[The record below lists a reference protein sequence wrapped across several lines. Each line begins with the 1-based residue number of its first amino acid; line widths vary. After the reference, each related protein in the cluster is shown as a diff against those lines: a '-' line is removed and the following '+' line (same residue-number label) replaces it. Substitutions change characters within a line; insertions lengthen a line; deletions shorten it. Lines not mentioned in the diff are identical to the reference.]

1 MSEVNLSENLLDQT
15 RKETNEI
22 FSDLVNGRYDEN
34 DSDNQSTQTNS
45 ELIEN
50 RPINNPICDYLMQG
64 KEKSH
69 LIDYIDS
76 NNFIKKEE
84 YIKNVIA
91 FKPVKTETSDE
102 KPIETLREN
111 NCQIITPYP
120 NDNVDLVFINA
131 TKCGKSI
138 CALYLIPNSNT
149 FHLRFYTL
157 KNEIFY
163 GTNFFWSWNIYN
175 FPFMNNSF
183 IFNNYY
189 NNGCKNILGGGV

>member
-1 MSEVNLSENLLDQT
+1 MLNLNENEFLLDQIK
-15 RKETNEI
+15 KEANE
-22 FSDLVNGRYDEN
+22 DLLVALDKQYDEK

-69 LIDYIDS
+69 HIDYIDS
-76 NNFIKKEE
+76 NNFVKKEE
-84 YIKNVIA
+84 YIKNAIA

-102 KPIETLREN
+102 KPIETLSGN

-157 KNEIFY
+157 ENEIFY

-189 NNGCKNILGGGV
+189 NNGFKNILGGEV

>member
-1 MSEVNLSENLLDQT
+1 MLNLNESELLLD
-15 RKETNEI
+15 RVKKEANK
-22 FSDLVNGRYDEN
+22 DLLVALDKLYDEK

-69 LIDYIDS
+69 HIDYIDS

-91 FKPVKTETSDE
+91 FKPVKTETSNE
-102 KPIETLREN
+102 KPIETLSGN

-138 CALYLIPNSNT
+138 CALYLIPYSNT
-149 FHLRFYTL
+149 YHLRFYTL
-157 KNEIFY
+157 ENEIFY
-163 GTNFFWSWNIYN
+163 GTNFFWSLNIYN
-175 FPFMNNSF
+175 CPFMNNSF

>member
-1 MSEVNLSENLLDQT
+1 MLNINENEFLLAQIK
-15 RKETNEI
+15 KETNKNLMD
-22 FSDLVNGRYDEN
+22 SLDKLYDGK

-45 ELIEN
+45 ELIEDG
-50 RPINNPICDYLMQG
+50 PKSNPICDYLMQG

-69 LIDYIDS
+69 HIDYIDS
-76 NNFIKKEE
+76 NNFVKKEE

-102 KPIETLREN
+102 KPIETLSGN
-111 NCQIITPYP
+111 NCQIITPYS
-120 NDNVDLVFINA
+120 NDSVDLVFINA

-149 FHLRFYTL
+149 YHLRFYTL
-157 KNEIFY
+157 ENEIFY
-163 GTNFFWSWNIYN
+163 GTNFFWSLNIYN
-175 FPFMNNSF
+175 CPFMNNSF

-189 NNGCKNILGGGV
+189 NNGFKNILGGGV

>member
-1 MSEVNLSENLLDQT
+1 MLNLNENEFLLDQIK
-15 RKETNEI
+15 KEANE
-22 FSDLVNGRYDEN
+22 DLLVALDKQYDEK

-45 ELIEN
+45 ELREK

-69 LIDYIDS
+69 HIDYIDS

-91 FKPVKTETSDE
+91 FKPVKTETSNE

-157 KNEIFY
+157 ENEIFY

-189 NNGCKNILGGGV
+189 NNGCKNILVGGV

>member
-1 MSEVNLSENLLDQT
+1 MLNLNENEFLLDQIK
-15 RKETNEI
+15 KEANA
-22 FSDLVNGRYDEN
+22 DLLVALDKQYDEK
-34 DSDNQSTQTNS
+34 DSDNQSSQTNL

-69 LIDYIDS
+69 YIDYIDS

-84 YIKNVIA
+84 YIKNTIA

-102 KPIETLREN
+102 KPIETLSGN

-138 CALYLIPNSNT
+138 CALYLIPYSNT
-149 FHLRFYTL
+149 YHLRFYTL
-157 KNEIFY
+157 ENEIFY

-189 NNGCKNILGGGV
+189 NNGFKNILGGGV

>member
-22 FSDLVNGRYDEN
+22 FSDLINGRYDEN

-69 LIDYIDS
+69 YIDYIDS

-91 FKPVKTETSDE
+91 FKPVKTETSNE
-102 KPIETLREN
+102 KPIETLGGN

-138 CALYLIPNSNT
+138 CALYLIPYSNT
-149 FHLRFYTL
+149 YHLRFYTL
-157 KNEIFY
+157 ENEIFY
-163 GTNFFWSWNIYN
+163 GTNFFWSLNIYN
-175 FPFMNNSF
+175 CPFMNNSF

-189 NNGCKNILGGGV
+189 NNGFKNILGGGV

>member
-69 LIDYIDS
+69 HIDYIDS
-76 NNFIKKEE
+76 NNFVRKEE
-84 YIKNVIA
+84 
-91 FKPVKTETSDE
+91 
-102 KPIETLREN
+102 
-111 NCQIITPYP
+111 
-120 NDNVDLVFINA
+120 
-131 TKCGKSI
+131 
-138 CALYLIPNSNT
+138 
-149 FHLRFYTL
+149 
-157 KNEIFY
+157 
-163 GTNFFWSWNIYN
+163 
-175 FPFMNNSF
+175 
-183 IFNNYY
+183 
-189 NNGCKNILGGGV
+189 

>member
-1 MSEVNLSENLLDQT
+1 MLNLNENEFLLDQIK
-15 RKETNEI
+15 KEANE
-22 FSDLVNGRYDEN
+22 DLLVALDKQYDEK

-50 RPINNPICDYLMQG
+50 RPISNPICDYLMQG

-69 LIDYIDS
+69 HIDYIDS
-76 NNFIKKEE
+76 NNFVKKED
-84 YIKNVIA
+84 YIKNVIF

-102 KPIETLREN
+102 KPIETLSGN
-111 NCQIITPYP
+111 NSQIITPYP

-138 CALYLIPNSNT
+138 CALYLIPYSNT
-149 FHLRFYTL
+149 YHLRFYTL
-157 KNEIFY
+157 ENEIFY

-189 NNGCKNILGGGV
+189 NNGFKNIFGGGV

>member
-1 MSEVNLSENLLDQT
+1 MSKLNVNEFLLDQVK
-15 RKETNEI
+15 KEANE
-22 FSDLVNGRYDEN
+22 DLLVALDKQYDEK

-50 RPINNPICDYLMQG
+50 RPINNSICDYLMQG

-69 LIDYIDS
+69 HIDYIDS

-102 KPIETLREN
+102 KSIETLREN
-111 NCQIITPYP
+111 NSQIIIPYP

-157 KNEIFY
+157 ENEIFY

-189 NNGCKNILGGGV
+189 NNGFKNILGGEV

>member
-1 MSEVNLSENLLDQT
+1 MLNLNENEFLLDQIK
-15 RKETNEI
+15 KETNKNLLN
-22 FSDLVNGRYDEN
+22 SLDKLYDEK

-69 LIDYIDS
+69 HIDYIDS

-120 NDNVDLVFINA
+120 NDSVD
-131 TKCGKSI
+131 
-138 CALYLIPNSNT
+138 
-149 FHLRFYTL
+149 
-157 KNEIFY
+157 
-163 GTNFFWSWNIYN
+163 
-175 FPFMNNSF
+175 
-183 IFNNYY
+183 
-189 NNGCKNILGGGV
+189 

>member
-1 MSEVNLSENLLDQT
+1 MLNLNENEFLLDQIK
-15 RKETNEI
+15 KEANE
-22 FSDLVNGRYDEN
+22 DLLVALDKQYDEK
-34 DSDNQSTQTNS
+34 DSDNQSTQTNL

-69 LIDYIDS
+69 HIDYIDS

-84 YIKNVIA
+84 YIKNIIA

-102 KPIETLREN
+102 KPIETLSGHNR
-111 NCQIITPYP
+111 QIITPYP

-138 CALYLIPNSNT
+138 CALYLIPYSNT
-149 FHLRFYTL
+149 YHLRFYTL
-157 KNEIFY
+157 ENEIFY
-163 GTNFFWSWNIYN
+163 GTNFFWSLNIYN
-175 FPFMNNSF
+175 CPFINNSF
-183 IFNNYY
+183 IFKNYY
-189 NNGCKNILGGGV
+189 NNGFKNILGG